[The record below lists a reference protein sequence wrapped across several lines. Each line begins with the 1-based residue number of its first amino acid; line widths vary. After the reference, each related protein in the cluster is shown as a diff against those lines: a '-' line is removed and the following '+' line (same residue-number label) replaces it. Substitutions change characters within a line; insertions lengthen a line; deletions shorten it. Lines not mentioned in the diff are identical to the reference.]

1 MNKVAALLRPLHS
14 FCLLLSLFLSILQA
28 TGQSSNAAGQ
38 SSNAAARSGQSNSA
52 TRSAP
57 AFTVIPL
64 GVRGGLDESN
74 LSAYL
79 VAAARTQDY
88 ISLDAGTLYTG
99 LQKAV
104 GNGLFHQPPGA
115 VLRSRIKGYFISH
128 PHLDHVAGLIIN
140 SPDDSA
146 KNIYG
151 LSACLTVIQD
161 KYFSWK
167 SWANFGDE
175 GEKPQLKKYHYVTM
189 EPGHEIP
196 ADNTPLFVQAFPLSH
211 GKPHE
216 SSAFLVRSGNPA
228 SSNPDSGNPA
238 SRSNLSSAAP
248 GSRYL
253 LYLGDTGAD
262 SIEGTDRLHT
272 LWTAAAPLI
281 NSGAL
286 RAIFIEVSFPNE
298 QPAKSLFGHLTPA
311 LLLQEMTALARLAG
325 PAALDHFPVVI
336 THRKPVGNQEET
348 IRRQLLA
355 NNPLHLKLIFPQQAH
370 RLDF

>member
-1 MNKVAALLRPLHS
+1 MNKVIA
-14 FCLLLSLFLSILQA
+14 FSLFLTLFISQIGA
-28 TGQSSNAAGQ
+28 ANAQSPAE
-38 SSNAAARSGQSNSA
+38 
-52 TRSAP
+52 P

-79 VAAARTQDY
+79 VAAKGSDDY
-88 ISLDAGTLYTG
+88 ISLDAGTLYAG
-99 LQKAV
+99 LKKAV
-104 GNGLFHQPPGA
+104 DNGLFRQPPGT
-115 VLRSRIKGYFISH
+115 VLRSRVKGYFISH

-151 LSACLTVIQD
+151 FPTCLATLQD

-175 GEKPQLKKYHYVTM
+175 GEKPQLKKYHYVTL
-189 EPGHEIP
+189 EPGREIA

-211 GKPHE
+211 GKPFE
-216 SSAFLVRSGNPA
+216 SSAFLVRSNTQ
-228 SSNPDSGNPA
+228 
-238 SRSNLSSAAP
+238 
-248 GSRYL
+248 YL

-262 SIEGTDRLHT
+262 SVENATNLHA

-281 NSGAL
+281 KEGAL
-286 RAIFIEVSFPNE
+286 HAIFIEVSFPNE
-298 QPAKSLFGHLTPA
+298 QPIKSLFGHLTPA
-311 LLLQEMTALARLAG
+311 LLQQEMTALANLTG
-325 PAALDHFPVVI
+325 PQALDKVSIVI
-336 THRKPVGNQEET
+336 THRKPVGNQEEA

-355 NNPLHLKLIFPQQAH
+355 NNPLHLKLIFPQQAR
-370 RLDF
+370 RLEF